1 MDRDLEVDA
10 EINPFLLQAAF
21 GLVHF
26 ITAREEKGIQW
37 VWLAGTGPNQ
47 AVYNQIVLK
56 PGILQT

>member
-26 ITAREEKGIQW
+26 ITARETELEQKT
-37 VWLAGTGPNQ
+37 GTKL
-47 AVYNQIVLK
+47 VL
-56 PGILQT
+56 GVLLCRT